1 MSKYSIPETDYEAM
15 TPEEADREIEK
26 IDADVYE
33 DSGHPLYDR
42 THPQHPALVEHRT
55 NLYKASARKE
65 GEPFDL
71 QKAKD
76 ERDEA
81 DLAALKQQHLV
92 NDAKEEMDTLVEL
105 GFDRDEIPEDVQPF
119 QVLALKMERLNAQ
132 KNIAELVPMLEKELM
147 TLGSSSDLD
156 LFRSLCRDASI
167 DPRSRKRHIQVILDG
182 WYLKNK
188 EIYGVK

>member
-1 MSKYSIPETDYEAM
+1 MAKYEIPETDYEAM
-15 TPEEADREIEK
+15 TPAEADKAIEGVN
-26 IDADVYE
+26 ADLYE
-33 DSGHPLYDR
+33 DKEHPYMVSH
-42 THPQHPALVEHRT
+42 HPQHKAYVDHVS
-55 NLYKASARKE
+55 NLHKASARKE

-81 DLAALKQQHLV
+81 DLAALRQQHLV

-105 GFDRDEIPEDVQPF
+105 GSDRDEIPEDVQPF